1 MPSPTQC
8 AIFVVRLLYNRTFL
22 VTQPVFVLWWKK
34 IRNRKSRWCCLYNWS
49 ILRFIYICLLL
60 GATVCVHSAS
70 CLRPQEERK
79 LWACKKEH
87 ECKWNI
93 CIFLFHI
100 FIGASATIFSFIE
113 FSFWVFFQKKKTK
126 IAQTCDDIPGVTVF
140 DGHLRTWII
149 WHCSLLMK
157 MVTFWRHFLSF
168 LRNQQLLLTC

>member
-113 FSFWVFFQKKKTK
+113 FSFWVFFQKKWDSRSYRVWWTSANVNYFALFFTDENGNKLAPLFVISSKSTT
-126 IAQTCDDIPGVTVF
+126 AF
-140 DGHLRTWII
+140 DMLTSSH
-149 WHCSLLMK
+149 
-157 MVTFWRHFLSF
+157 TFS
-168 LRNQQLLLTC
+168 